1 MGVVLACRHD
11 SAPRAGGAFLI
22 CTYDLTISAVS
33 AAAEDIFG
41 RQGELVGAELFSLVA
56 CPLGQDQLGR
66 YAQLAAL
73 RPADPVVLPLRPLA
87 DESGRIGTLSARI
100 ATCGPP
106 RAALV
111 AVEPSGFG
119 RR

>member
-1 MGVVLACRHD
+1 MPARR
-11 SAPRAGGAFLI
+11 APGEGGAFLV
-22 CTYDLTISAVS
+22 CTYDLTRQRRERGRRGASSA
-33 AAAEDIFG
+33 
-41 RQGELVGAELFSLVA
+41 RRRTLVGAELLSWSRA
-56 CPLGQDQLGR
+56 RSARTSSAR

-73 RPADPVVLPLRPLA
+73 RPTEPVVLPLRLLA
-87 DESGRIGTLSARI
+87 DEHDRIGTLAARI

-111 AVEPSGFG
+111 TVQPSGFG